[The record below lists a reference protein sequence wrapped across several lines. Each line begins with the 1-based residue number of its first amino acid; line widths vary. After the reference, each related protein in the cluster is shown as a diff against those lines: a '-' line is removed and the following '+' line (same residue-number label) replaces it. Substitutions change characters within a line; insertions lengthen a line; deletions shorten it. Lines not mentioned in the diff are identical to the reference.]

1 MTRTPVIAAAL
12 VLGCAS
18 YKKPLPAVNDGI
30 RPDAQPV
37 VFKLSDKAKQA
48 RLDTVVFNLPMG
60 YRYGEVSAGTSCR
73 TRQPAVNTKPSFELE
88 LTRYA
93 DVFGSVMRSHGY
105 PVEKDV
111 ELFKD
116 ANERVADLRVGARIV
131 DATVNECF
139 PNYRDELKVLGS
151 AYLKIEW
158 SVYSAL
164 EKKVVFT
171 TTTEGTTYG
180 EIESAVG
187 EPGILRPALSDAVE
201 RLARTAAYR
210 DLIDQPRPV
219 GEAPRATRIRI
230 KRLAEFAGDV
240 KGNLEA
246 IKKAV
251 VTVTAN
257 KGFGSGFVVSADG
270 AVLTAGHVVA
280 GSKFVKVNTPAG
292 KECYGEVAAE
302 NAQRDLALIRVDCT
316 GLSALPLARGKMVE
330 GSEVFAVGTPL
341 SEKLQFSI
349 TRGVVSG
356 MRHIDDLDYIQS
368 DVTVLPGNSGG
379 PLLDAR
385 GNAVGVTDL
394 GAVIRKVPVGL
405 NFFIPLVDIEKYL
418 PIDFE

>member
-1 MTRTPVIAAAL
+1 MNRIPAIAVAL
-12 VLGCAS
+12 LCACAT
-18 YKKPLPAVNDGI
+18 YKKPLPVLKDTV
-30 RPDAQPV
+30 RPNARPV
-37 VFKLSDKAKQA
+37 VFKLSERARQA
-48 RLDTVVFNLPMG
+48 RLDTIVFNLPMG
-60 YRYGEVSAGTSCR
+60 YRYGEAANGGSCNHK
-73 TRQPAVNTKPSFELE
+73 QPFVNTKPSFELAMG
-88 LTRYA
+88 RYA
-93 DVFGSVMRSHGY
+93 DVFGNVMRKHGY
-105 PVEKDV
+105 PVENDV
-111 ELFKD
+111 EMFKD
-116 ANERVADLRVGARIV
+116 TNERVADLRVGARITE
-131 DATVNECF
+131 ATLNECF
-139 PNYRDELKVLGS
+139 PSYDNDLKAVGS

-164 EKKVVFT
+164 EKKIVFT

-180 EIESAVG
+180 EVESSVG
-187 EPGILRPALSDAVE
+187 EPGIIRPALADAIE
-201 RLARTAAYR
+201 RLALVPSYRNVIDPPAAAA
-210 DLIDQPRPV
+210 
-219 GEAPRATRIRI
+219 EAPRVARI
-230 KRLAEFAGDV
+230 KIKRAAEFAGDV
-240 KGNLEA
+240 RANLAA

-270 AVLTAGHVVA
+270 AILTAEHVVS

-302 NAQRDLALIRVDCT
+302 NRQRDLALIRVDCA
-316 GLSALPLARGKMVE
+316 GLVALPLARGKMVE

-356 MRHIDDLDYIQS
+356 FPHIDDLDYIQS

-379 PLLDAR
+379 PLLDSR

-394 GAVIRKVPVGL
+394 GTSIHKVPVGL
-405 NFFIPLVDIEKYL
+405 NFFIPLADLEKYL